1 MKSLVVFLEILGHIF
16 ALATFVAIAYYA
28 ANYRRRIRRTM
39 RRASLVYYA
48 ITAASIVFAI
58 INLAYVVIA
67 LWGGTIH
74 EPAWLDFVS
83 EYPSLIALSLI
94 VITLINLRIY
104 AENGTSN
111 GISHSKRIL
120 AIGAHPDDIEIAC
133 GGTVAKL
140 RDSAHIIWGLVLTH
154 GEEGGNAAV
163 RPLEAQHGAEFLGL
177 DKVQVLNFPDTRLQE
192 RAVDIT
198 QAIEQVITEFKPD
211 IILTHSSHDLHQD
224 HQTVHEATLRAARR
238 MPTILCYES
247 PSVTSEFLPTFFV
260 NIDHYI
266 EVKIEGVKEHWDQRD
281 KPYMHEERVR
291 GLAIFR
297 GGQARC
303 RFAEAFEVVRMLVED
318 P

>member
-1 MKSLVVFLEILGHIF
+1 MRTLTNLLEILGHVF
-16 ALATFVAIAYYA
+16 ALATFVATSYYA

-39 RRASLVYYA
+39 RRASLVYYG
-48 ITAASIVFAI
+48 ITVTSIVFAI
-58 INLAYVVIA
+58 INLGYVLIA
-67 LWGGTIH
+67 LWVGTIH

-94 VITLINLRIY
+94 VIALINLRVY
-104 AENGTSN
+104 VEN
-111 GISHSKRIL
+111 GISHPKRIL

-140 RDSAHIIWGLVLTH
+140 RDAAHTIWGVVLTH
-154 GEEGGNAAV
+154 GEEGGNAEV
-163 RPLEAQHGAEFLGL
+163 RPTEARHGAEFLGL
-177 DKVQVLNFPDTRLQE
+177 DKVQVLNFPDTRLHE
-192 RAVDIT
+192 HAVDIT

-211 IILTHSSHDLHQD
+211 VILTHSNHDLHQD
-224 HQTVHEATLRAARR
+224 HQAVHEATLRAARR
-238 MPTILCYES
+238 MHTILCYES
-247 PSVTSEFLPTFFV
+247 PSVTSEFQPTFFV
-260 NIDHYI
+260 DIDQYI
-266 EVKIEGVKEHWDQRD
+266 DIKIESIKEHWDQRQ

-318 P
+318 VR